1 MGTPVSVWAHT
12 HLRAHTHTPAAPTST
27 PIPRPFG
34 WWGWQ
39 QNPNP
44 EARLNH
50 SREPKSHSQEAFA
63 QHSSVQSTEPCST
76 FSVSE
81 LILTL
86 LMQTT
91 SSPAFEGVI
100 ATVHF
105 LEKSL
110 SCELPSSLPL
120 PVFPFPLA
128 TEDIFCSLGAHWHGT
143 RPLGEGFK
151 ETDSC
156 LIPDLLAQSIHGRK
170 AQ

>member
-1 MGTPVSVWAHT
+1 MGTPVSVWART

>member
-1 MGTPVSVWAHT
+1 MGTPVSVWART

-63 QHSSVQSTEPCST
+63 QHVCST